1 MPSCEKNIFRGSHWM
16 NDVLSEMND
25 NIVLPFLYSAALLEF
40 GFFEKLTA
48 FPEFFIYHLY
58 HFRIYTIFWGAALFE
73 YRYFSAT
80 KLRAFYF

>member
-1 MPSCEKNIFRGSHWM
+1 MTKNIFRGSHWM

-40 GFFEKLTA
+40 EFFEKLTA
-48 FPEFFIYHLY
+48 FPEFVIYHLY
-58 HFRIYTIFWGAALFE
+58 HFRIYTIFCALFE
-73 YRYFSAT
+73 YRCFSAT